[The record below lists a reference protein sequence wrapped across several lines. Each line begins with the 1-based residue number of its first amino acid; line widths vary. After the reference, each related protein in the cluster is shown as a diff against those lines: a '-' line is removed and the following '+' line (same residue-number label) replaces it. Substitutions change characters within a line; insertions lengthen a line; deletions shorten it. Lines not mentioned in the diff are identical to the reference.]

1 MNEINY
7 LKSRQTKKWRFSI
20 DLYKNWI
27 FYKTIDSNLLF
38 PRWSSDCIDK
48 ELSSYN
54 WKEKEVWLF
63 LKDKY
68 NVTLNS
74 RNSLSNLNV
83 QDIFDDYKPK
93 TEFKDFVFLPLQ
105 DDDLLEEILDN
116 TKLFYSSEE
125 QIKSFL
131 DKVKWVKLGFCSYY
145 FDENEGWWVIYLCR
159 SSIENNK
166 FNWMIDENGEITI
179 NEWEYIKTFSIQDNN
194 KAFELSSYQINDL
207 LLSEETE
214 IDGYAIITY
223 TLKEIPIEEL

>member
-1 MNEINY
+1 MNEKNY
-7 LKSRQTKKWRFSI
+7 LKSRQTIKWRFSI

-38 PRWSSDCIDK
+38 PKWSSDFIDK
-48 ELSSYN
+48 ELLSYN

-68 NVTLNS
+68 NSDFNS
-74 RNSLSNLNV
+74 WNSLSNLNV
-83 QDIFDDYKPK
+83 QDIFEDYKPK
-93 TEFKDFVFLPLQ
+93 TEFNDFVFLPLQ
-105 DDDLLEEILDN
+105 DDDLLEEILEN
-116 TKLFYSSEE
+116 TELFYSSEE
-125 QIKSFL
+125 QIKKFL

-145 FDENEGWWVIYLCR
+145 FDENEGWWTIYLCR
-159 SSIENNK
+159 SSVENNK
-166 FNWMIDENGEITI
+166 FNWTLDENWEITI

-194 KAFELSSYQINDL
+194 KSFELSSSQINDL

-223 TLKEIPIEEL
+223 TLKEIPIEEI

>member
-1 MNEINY
+1 MNEKNY

-27 FYKTIDSNLLF
+27 FYETIESNLLF
-38 PRWSSDCIDK
+38 PKWSSDFINK
-48 ELSSYN
+48 EFLSYN

-68 NVTLNS
+68 NSDFNS
-74 RNSLSNLNV
+74 WNSLSNLNV
-83 QDIFDDYKPK
+83 QDIFEDYKPK
-93 TEFKDFVFLPLQ
+93 TEFNDFVFLPLQ
-105 DDDLLEEILDN
+105 DDALLEEILEN
-116 TKLFYSSEE
+116 TELFYSSEE
-125 QIKSFL
+125 QIKKFL

-145 FDENEGWWVIYLCR
+145 FDENEGWWTIYLCR
-159 SSIENNK
+159 SSVENNK
-166 FNWMIDENGEITI
+166 FNWTLDENWEITI

-194 KAFELSSYQINDL
+194 KSFELSSSQINDL

-223 TLKEIPIEEL
+223 TLKEIPIEEI